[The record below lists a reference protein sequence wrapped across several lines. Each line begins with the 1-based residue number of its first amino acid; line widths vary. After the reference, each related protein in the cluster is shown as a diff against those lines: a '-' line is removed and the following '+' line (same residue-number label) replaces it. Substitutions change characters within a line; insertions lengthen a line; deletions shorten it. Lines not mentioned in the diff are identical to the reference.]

1 MIRSISGDGSAAAA
15 FCRRDV
21 FGTRIAA
28 YLGCYGDGYDFVK
41 FWVQYRGEKLT
52 AVIGRIDGDATL
64 CAGDEADF
72 DELAYFLRLT
82 GFSTLQC
89 ESRALEKLGFAP
101 SAHGN
106 VVRAVRLRE
115 TNARLQLKN
124 SFEPKEIYDII
135 CAAGLVGEGGY
146 LPWLSDYTMRLRAGC
161 TEALLAVCE
170 GRNASCAMSLFE
182 TETAVLLGGVATL
195 PEFRGRGLAGGLVTR
210 LAAQGLA
217 RGKRTELLCRADSIT
232 GFYKGLG
239 FEVVN
244 EWSVTANETGNI

>member
-1 MIRSISGDGSAAAA
+1 MIRLISGDSSAESR

-21 FGTRIAA
+21 FGTRIAV
-28 YLGCYGDGYDFVK
+28 YRICYGDGYDFVK
-41 FWVQYRGEKLT
+41 FWAQLLDGKIT

-64 CAGDEADF
+64 CADENADF
-72 DELAYFLRLT
+72 DELAYFLHMT

-89 ESRALEKLGFAP
+89 ESRAIEKLGFTP

-115 TNARLQLKN
+115 HKDRIQLKN

-135 CAAGLVGEGGY
+135 SASGLVGEGGY
-146 LPWLSDYTMRLRAGC
+146 LPWLSDYTMRMRAGC

-182 TETAVLLGGVATL
+182 TESAALLGGVATL

-210 LAAQGLA
+210 LAAQRLA

-232 GFYKGLG
+232 DFYKSLG

-244 EWSVTANETGNI
+244 EWSVTKNETEHI